1 MTILYFTAT
10 GNGLYVAKQIGGN
23 LVSIPKAIKENR
35 FHFADDKIGIIFPIY
50 GGAVPPYIRE
60 FLRRLQLDSKY
71 IFAIMSYGMFDSGAT
86 SHLLKLASENDIHF
100 SYVNIIKM
108 VDNYL
113 PGFHMDK
120 QVEGEPKKRIRQH
133 LDKIIDDINCS
144 KHLIHKDSFM
154 DQFITKIMLKS
165 DSFRTGIGITDKYS
179 VEDTCIKCGICEAVC
194 PKNNIQVTNA
204 KPAFGSECISC
215 LACTH
220 NCPQNAI
227 RLSTEKS
234 RTRFRHPQIQLNEII
249 DSNR

>member
-10 GNGLYVAKQIGGN
+10 GNGLYIAKQIGGK
-23 LVSIPKAIKENR
+23 LVSIPKVIKENR
-35 FHFADDKIGIIFPIY
+35 FQFADDKIGIVFPIY

-71 IFAIMSYGMFDSGAT
+71 IFAVMSYGMFDGGAT
-86 SHLLKLASENDIHF
+86 SHLLKLASEYDIHF
-100 SYVNIIKM
+100 SYINIIKM

-120 QVEGEPKKRIRQH
+120 QLEGEPKKKIRQH
-133 LDKIIDDINCS
+133 LDQIIDDINNS
-144 KHLIHKDSFM
+144 KHWIHKDTIL
-154 DQFITKIMLKS
+154 DRLITKTMLKS
-165 DSFRTGIGITDKYS
+165 GLFRSGVGVTDKYS
-179 VEDTCIKCGICEAVC
+179 VEDTCTKCGTCEAVC
-194 PKNNIQVTNA
+194 PTNNIQVA
-204 KPAFGSECISC
+204 EAGPVFGSACICC

-227 RLSTEKS
+227 RLATEKS
-234 RTRFRHPQIQLNEII
+234 RIRYRHPQIQLHEII